1 MWVSIASGMSTR
13 KDLEMLVEN
22 TGSVCATFLVYQLL
36 MIVYE
41 FLYLER
47 TVLSSV
53 YMKICDFVKGE

>member
-1 MWVSIASGMSTR
+1 MSTR